1 MPDST
6 RRPAGPRAQSPH
18 HADVFSAL
26 PSRLMRELDTPV
38 VAALLGRLVATG
50 WRPGQLRSRVG
61 AEPAQASVAADAT
74 HLQALLEGL
83 LDEECPDVRH
93 ARERAEQLAERER
106 QRAEAPRPADPEVRD
121 RWISEIRASLKSTPA
136 RRRPDRDLRVRA
148 ECALCS
154 DESAFFVR
162 RDVHLCRRCVD
173 LLATGEV
180 RLSVAG

>member
-1 MPDST
+1 MPS
-6 RRPAGPRAQSPH
+6 QSPH
-18 HADVFSAL
+18 HADVFSHL

-38 VAALLGRLVATG
+38 VAALLGRLVAAG

-61 AEPAQASVAADAT
+61 AEPTQGSVAADAV

-83 LDEECPDVRH
+83 LDEECPDARH
-93 ARERAEQLAERER
+93 ARERAEQLAQRERE
-106 QRAEAPRPADPEVRD
+106 RAEAPRPADPEVRD
-121 RWISEIRASLKSTPA
+121 RWISEIRASLKSTPP
-136 RRRPDRDLRVRA
+136 RRRDQHEVRLRA

-173 LLATGEV
+173 LLASGQV
-180 RLSVAG
+180 RLGSLTG